1 MKIEE
6 YFLEKTKTESFTVQL
21 KAKVLLYLSLVGVSL
36 SLIYT
41 LISIIKSGGMLG
53 KSIMPIVIIV
63 LLLIVLVILKTI
75 GYKIAGNFIAIV
87 LVVSQML
94 SIFPYF
100 STEQPL
106 DFFIDEFYF
115 SAAFLVISGLFATEL
130 VLIFNTIFIIATS
143 ITAYFTF
150 KVHYVGKTAELA
162 DFGFWNYEF
171 VIIVIF
177 IGLYGLH
184 SIFKKTIK
192 RMENEVKL
200 RETQNKQM
208 QDVVK
213 RIQKSANHLLQASNK
228 QSTISYKITESTS
241 QQAATSEEISATME
255 ELLAGIIS
263 NNEDAEITQKIT
275 SKAAM
280 EVEQSKEYFEGTIK
294 SVSDIAEKVKI
305 ITEIAFQTNILSL
318 NASIEAAAAGEAG
331 KGFAVVAQEVRK
343 LAENTKKA
351 AIEIEELSE
360 NGKEISEKAGEKLRI
375 ILPEITKS
383 AKLVNGIVMAS
394 KEQQTSVEAVNT
406 SIMQLSEATNK
417 NSNTAEE
424 ISNSANELSTQ
435 AKKLNE
441 IIDFNTK

>member
-1 MKIEE
+1 
-6 YFLEKTKTESFTVQL
+6 
-21 KAKVLLYLSLVGVSL
+21 
-36 SLIYT
+36 
-41 LISIIKSGGMLG
+41 
-53 KSIMPIVIIV
+53 
-63 LLLIVLVILKTI
+63 
-75 GYKIAGNFIAIV
+75 
-87 LVVSQML
+87 
-94 SIFPYF
+94 
-100 STEQPL
+100 
-106 DFFIDEFYF
+106 
-115 SAAFLVISGLFATEL
+115 
-130 VLIFNTIFIIATS
+130 
-143 ITAYFTF
+143 
-150 KVHYVGKTAELA
+150 
-162 DFGFWNYEF
+162 
-171 VIIVIF
+171 
-177 IGLYGLH
+177 
-184 SIFKKTIK
+184 
-192 RMENEVKL
+192 MENEVKL

-360 NGKEISEKAGEKLRI
+360 NGKEISEKPEK
-375 ILPEITKS
+375 
-383 AKLVNGIVMAS
+383 N
-394 KEQQTSVEAVNT
+394 
-406 SIMQLSEATNK
+406 
-417 NSNTAEE
+417 
-424 ISNSANELSTQ
+424 
-435 AKKLNE
+435 
-441 IIDFNTK
+441 